1 MNKLTLIICAITL
14 LWLVWTTFD
23 TEEVKVK
30 NNSHQA
36 TDLITPYKLSKD
48 LLAVEEEWL
57 LLQKN
62 VDLAALEKLAMK
74 NKNKNK
80 NNPLNERL
88 LSIGDN
94 NYRLIGVF
102 LSDKQPF
109 ILIKQINN
117 QTAKKNADS
126 SNGLL
131 KVILG
136 DEINSGTILTHI
148 TSNSITL
155 TTNQTAIEYK
165 LFERSINE
173 TS

>member
-1 MNKLTLIICAITL
+1 
-14 LWLVWTTFD
+14 VWTTFD
-23 TEEVKVK
+23 AEEAKVK
-30 NNSHQA
+30 KNSHTA
-36 TDLITPYKLSKD
+36 TEFITPYKLSKD

-62 VDLAALEKLAMK
+62 FDLAALEKLAMK
-74 NKNKNK
+74 NKNKN
-80 NNPLNERL
+80 NPPNERL

-109 ILIKQINN
+109 ILIKQIINN
-117 QTAKKNADS
+117 QTANKNADS
-126 SNGLL
+126 GNGLL